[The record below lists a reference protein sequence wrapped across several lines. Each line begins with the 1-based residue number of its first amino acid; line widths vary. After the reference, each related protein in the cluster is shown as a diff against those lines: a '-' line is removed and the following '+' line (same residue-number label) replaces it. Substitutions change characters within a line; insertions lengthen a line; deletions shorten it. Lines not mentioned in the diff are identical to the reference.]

1 MRHRHWRRSVGL
13 VGGAVC
19 IFTLCAFLAGC
30 GGGHNAA
37 AVGPVATITLAPS
50 AVSLNAGD
58 VAQLQVSALDSS
70 KRSVFNQTITY
81 TSTNPGVQVSTN
93 GLLCAGTWDSLTVPI
108 NCKPAAPSSSG
119 VQSNVTAKAQ
129 GITSNVVPV
138 NVHLPITSLTVTASS
153 AACVSQGGTMTY
165 SAHAFDGATDITAS
179 VGAFSWSIGSAT
191 VGTLT
196 NFTTS
201 GSAAATNTVT
211 AKLPGITSLNVSA
224 NSVNTI
230 TGVPTTF
237 AECPVASIS
246 ITPAG
251 LTTLSASAKTQ
262 QYTAAIT
269 DTLGAAVANLPIT
282 WSTSQP
288 VSITVT
294 SAGLAT
300 AVAPGT
306 SSIVA
311 SCAPANCNLGFNQ
324 PIFSNAA
331 TVNLPGAAA
340 ATTVYATCNPCS
352 GQTPQFPLVPIS
364 TSTNT
369 AGTAISLPQQPLSLS
384 VNLAGTKAYLG
395 SAAGLMIFDTATNT
409 VTGTITNAPGKVLAI
424 SPDGNQII
432 TFDTV
437 TNNTYLFNQG
447 SNPAQVTALNIPT
460 ATGADFAPDSAKAFV
475 VSGSSLFAVQPG
487 IAPAPIAIGS
497 AATDVAFLASGQIA
511 YIAAAGEPFV
521 QACNNAISPGP
532 GGAAVPL
539 VVKTLPDATQMLAAD
554 STNLYST
561 SVTGFSGGCP
571 TTPTPNAFATH
582 ALGATTTP
590 QQIIVTPDG
599 SHAYVT
605 GTLAGSLPAY
615 ASSTATISSVALSG
629 SAATTTGSSTLD
641 SATVYVGGSDSKV
654 HVVSVSSGAESTS
667 VSLSFVPAL
676 VAIKP

>member
-1 MRHRHWRRSVGL
+1 MQHWHRSVGL

-30 GGGHNAA
+30 GGGSKAA

-58 VAQLQVSALDSS
+58 VLQLQVSALDSN

-81 TSTNPGVQVSTN
+81 ASTNAGVQVSTN
-93 GLLCAGTWDSLTVPI
+93 GLLCAGTWDSLTTPI
-108 NCKPAAPSSSG
+108 NCKPAAPQSSG
-119 VQSNVTAKAQ
+119 VQSNVTASAQ
-129 GITSNVVPV
+129 GKTSNIVPV
-138 NVHLPITSLTVTASS
+138 NVHLPITSLTVTAASG
-153 AACVSQGGTMTY
+153 ACVSQGGTVTY

-179 VGAFSWSIGSAT
+179 VGAFTWLLGNGTI
-191 VGTLT
+191 GTLT

-201 GSAAATNTVT
+201 GSAAATNTVI

-224 NSVNTI
+224 NSVNVI

-246 ITPAG
+246 ITPPG
-251 LTTLSASAKTQ
+251 LTTLSATTKTQ
-262 QYTAAIT
+262 QYAAAVT
-269 DTLGAAVANLPIT
+269 DTLGVAVANLPIT

-288 VSITVT
+288 VSISVT

-300 AVAPGT
+300 ALAAGT

-331 TVNLPGAAA
+331 TVNFPGTAA

-352 GQTPQFPLVPIS
+352 GLTPQFPLVPIS

-369 AGTAISLPQQPLSLS
+369 AGTAISLPQQPRSLT

-395 SAAGLMIFDTATNT
+395 SDAGLMIFDTATST
-409 VTGTITNAPGKVLAI
+409 VTGTVTNAPGKVLAI

-432 TFDTV
+432 TSDTV
-437 TNNTYLFNQG
+437 TNNTYLFNQAP
-447 SNPAQVTALNIPT
+447 NPSQVTALGIPT
-460 ATGADFAPDSAKAFV
+460 ANAADFTPDGVKAYV

-487 IAPAPIAIGS
+487 ISPAPIAIGS

-521 QACNNAISPGP
+521 QACNNTISAGP

-539 VVKTLPDATQMLAAD
+539 LLKSLPDATQMLAAD
-554 STNLYST
+554 ATNLYST
-561 SVTGFSGGCP
+561 SVTSFSGGCP
-571 TTPTPNAFATH
+571 TTPTPNTFTTH

-599 SHAYVT
+599 SHAYIT

-615 ASSTATISSVALSG
+615 APSTGTVGSVALSG

-641 SATVYVGGSDSKV
+641 SITVYVGGSDSKV
-654 HVVSVSSGAESTS
+654 HVVSVSTGAESTS
-667 VSLSFVPAL
+667 VSLSFVPGL